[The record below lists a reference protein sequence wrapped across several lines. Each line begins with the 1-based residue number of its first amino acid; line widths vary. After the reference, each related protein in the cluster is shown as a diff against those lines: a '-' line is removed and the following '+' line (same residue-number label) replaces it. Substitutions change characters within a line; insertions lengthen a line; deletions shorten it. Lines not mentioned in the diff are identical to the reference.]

1 MTRTPTL
8 PPMLDRDLDRWVDAG
23 LIVRVEAD
31 AIHDFEQ
38 HRLEEAMATVEAPA
52 GPEGTRPRRRIPVVA
67 EALGYLGGTLGVAGF
82 AVMVGR
88 RWAHMG
94 EGARLLITGV
104 AAMALVA
111 AGAFVRDHADPAL
124 LRLRSFAWAVATA
137 IAAVL
142 GGTFTHDV
150 LDATGTRSVVLGG
163 AILVTAIS
171 GALWFGRHLP
181 LQEGTTAAG
190 VLVAAGVGLS
200 MITSP
205 TVSGATLW
213 IVSLVVATAGLRRLT
228 TDPWVLTVTGS
239 IGAIAAGLMVSN
251 DRTGPGLL
259 LASMTTLGVLA
270 IGVGNASMLPRFERV
285 LLMVVGGFSFLQVA
299 PATIVH
305 FADRAGVLTGGTI
318 WLGGT
323 LLLMTPVMLGR
334 SRTPVLLQV
343 FGGVTLVA
351 GAAITGAQSV
361 AVATT
366 LGLITAIALLAVG
379 TTPGYVLMSL
389 FGCIGLLVN
398 VPWAIQHFFPGE
410 GRVPLLI
417 SVCGLVLVGVAV
429 LLTRM
434 GGRFRR
440 ELRS

>member
-1 MTRTPTL
+1 
-8 PPMLDRDLDRWVDAG
+8 
-23 LIVRVEAD
+23 
-31 AIHDFEQ
+31 
-38 HRLEEAMATVEAPA
+38 
-52 GPEGTRPRRRIPVVA
+52 
-67 EALGYLGGTLGVAGF
+67 
-82 AVMVGR
+82 
-88 RWAHMG
+88 
-94 EGARLLITGV
+94 
-104 AAMALVA
+104 
-111 AGAFVRDHADPAL
+111 
-124 LRLRSFAWAVATA
+124 
-137 IAAVL
+137 
-142 GGTFTHDV
+142 
-150 LDATGTRSVVLGG
+150 
-163 AILVTAIS
+163 
-171 GALWFGRHLP
+171 
-181 LQEGTTAAG
+181 
-190 VLVAAGVGLS
+190 
-200 MITSP
+200 
-205 TVSGATLW
+205 
-213 IVSLVVATAGLRRLT
+213 
-228 TDPWVLTVTGS
+228 
-239 IGAIAAGLMVSN
+239 MVSN

-259 LASMTTLGVLA
+259 LASMTALGVLA

-285 LLMVVGGFSFLQVA
+285 LLMVVGGFGFLQVA

-343 FGGVTLVA
+343 FGGVALVA

-366 LGLITAIALLAVG
+366 LGLITAVALLAVG

-417 SVCGLVLVGVAV
+417 SMCGLVLVGVAV

>member
-1 MTRTPTL
+1 MRTPTL
-8 PPMLDRDLDRWVDAG
+8 PPVLDRDLDRWVDAG
-23 LIVRVEAD
+23 LIVRGEAD

-38 HRLEEAMATVEAPA
+38 HRLEEALAAVAVPA
-52 GPEGTRPRRRIPVVA
+52 DVAGDRPRRRVPVVA
-67 EALGYLGGTLGVAGF
+67 EALGYLGGTLGIAGI

-88 RWAHMG
+88 RWMHMG
-94 EGARLLITGV
+94 EGTRLLITGV
-104 AAMALVA
+104 AATLLVV
-111 AGAFVRDHADPAL
+111 AGGFVREHADPAL

-150 LDATGTRSVVLGG
+150 LDATDSRSVVLGG
-163 AILVTAIS
+163 AVLVTALS

-181 LQEGTTAAG
+181 VQEGTMAAG
-190 VLVAAGVGLS
+190 ALVGTGVGMSLIAS
-200 MITSP
+200 S

-213 IVSLVVATAGLRRLT
+213 VVSLLVATVGLRRIT

-239 IGAIAAGLMVSN
+239 VGAIAAGLMVSN

-417 SVCGLVLVGVAV
+417 SMCGLVLVGVAV